1 MSSPS
6 SISEQG
12 AGPAP
17 ATRLWL
23 CTPPGRD
30 QHRRITAAQSMLAGN
45 ARLGPA
51 TFIADWHSE
60 LCSRW
65 TSSRTSATGEVI
77 DENAD
82 PSLGTTEP
90 GTELTGGGERVELS
104 LTDRLDRI
112 ERLSDMTEQELRVVV
127 RFVAT
132 ICPPG

>member
-1 MSSPS
+1 
-6 SISEQG
+6 
-12 AGPAP
+12 
-17 ATRLWL
+17 
-23 CTPPGRD
+23 
-30 QHRRITAAQSMLAGN
+30 MLAGN

-90 GTELTGGGERVELS
+90 GTELTGGGERVEHS

-127 RFVAT
+127 RVVAT